1 MDLRTFTAVIFAFLV
16 PGAGHFY
23 LGRRARAVAFFS
35 IVIFLFLV
43 GLAVDGKL
51 YTVEPGKPLTFLA
64 TIADEPVGIIRCVET
79 PASPLLAP
87 DRYCYVS
94 SAYVKP
100 EHRRHGVLRALLDRA
115 DAWCRE
121 RGLGEMR
128 LHNVGTNAEAASAW
142 DSLEF
147 EVVEQVRLRRVHGT
161 AQALETTAP
170 VATPVA
176 RP

>member
-64 TIADEPVGIIRCVET
+64 TIA
-79 PASPLLAP
+79 SM
-87 DRYCYVS
+87 
-94 SAYVKP
+94 
-100 EHRRHGVLRALLDRA
+100 
-115 DAWCRE
+115 
-121 RGLGEMR
+121 GLGLPYFIAR
-128 LHNVGTNAEAASAW
+128 AAGPFGDVMSITY
-142 DSLEF
+142 EY
-147 EVVEQVRLRRVHGT
+147 GT
-161 AQALETTAP
+161 AFALTAGLMNMLLILDSFDI
-170 VATPVA
+170 A
-176 RP
+176 RQRKA